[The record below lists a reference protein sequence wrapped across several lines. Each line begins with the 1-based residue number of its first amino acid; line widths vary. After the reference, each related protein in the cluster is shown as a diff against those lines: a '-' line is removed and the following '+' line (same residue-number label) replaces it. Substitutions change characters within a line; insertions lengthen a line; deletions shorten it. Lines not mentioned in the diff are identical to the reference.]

1 VPNIIVFC
9 YNFSKCLILNWL
21 QYFGWQLHYVMAWIH
36 QGWWLHLSRIPK
48 MSYLVNHLLIDLHVG
63 PLVNGLFVGRIFVG
77 QPLVMVV
84 PPWHA
89 TTAKL

>member
-1 VPNIIVFC
+1 
-9 YNFSKCLILNWL
+9 
-21 QYFGWQLHYVMAWIH
+21 
-36 QGWWLHLSRIPK
+36 LSRIPK